1 MILQTDFSHC
11 WVALTF
17 ILLVGLTACEKAEIP
32 IQALSTKPK
41 KVFENAS
48 LFKSTPIGN
57 SFEGKPWITHVNVV
71 DLDQDGNDD
80 ILACEGQQST
90 VLWLKRDA
98 SGKFIERQLA
108 DEMNAPVHA
117 ETTDLDEDGDMD
129 IIVSTMGEIFPN
141 NDRIGSLIVLEN
153 DGTQQFKKRVLLE
166 NVARVTDAR
175 AGDFNGDGKLDI
187 AVAQFGYDQGEIRW
201 LENTGPWQYQ
211 SHILLDLSGGI
222 NVCLSDFDKN
232 GGLDIIALLSQQW
245 EEIYLFQNDG
255 QGNFSSKIIFGS
267 TNEEFNSS
275 WINLCDLNQDGLE
288 DVLYSNGDGYG
299 PTTLP
304 GPRPWH
310 GVQWLENKGEGNFHY
325 HHIGKLAG
333 AYSPIGMDVD
343 NDGAMDVVAVSSF
356 NNWWD
361 PNAVSMMWFR
371 NEGNLQFSSHILAY
385 EPTHL
390 LSLAVGNFDDSGN
403 KSIVSGAFHAYPP
416 YDKLSRLMLWQPTAT
431 E

>member
-1 MILQTDFSHC
+1 MFHRA
-11 WVALTF
+11 ALA
-17 ILLVGLTACEKAEIP
+17 LLVILGLTACKKAEIP
-32 IQALSTKPK
+32 IPAPTFKPK

-48 LFKSTPIGN
+48 LFSSTPIGN
-57 SFEGKPWITHVNVV
+57 SFEGKPWISHVKVV
-71 DLDQDGNDD
+71 DLDLDGKDD
-80 ILACEGQQST
+80 ILACEGQHST
-90 VLWLKRDA
+90 VLWLKWDA
-98 SGKFIERQLA
+98 AGRFVERQLA
-108 DEMNAPVHA
+108 DKMNAPVHA
-117 ETTDLDEDGDMD
+117 ETADLDDDGDLD
-129 IIVSTMGEIFPN
+129 ILVSTMGEIFPN

-153 DGTQQFKKRVLLE
+153 DGSQQFKKRVLLE

-201 LENTGPWQYQ
+201 LENTGPWQYK

-222 NVCLSDFDKN
+222 NVCLADFDQD
-232 GGLDIIALLSQQW
+232 GSLDIVALLSQQW

-255 QGNFSSKIIFGS
+255 RGNFRSKIIFGS

-288 DVLYSNGDGYG
+288 DVLFSNGDGYG

-310 GVQWLENKGEGNFHY
+310 GVQWLENRGEGKFQY
-325 HHIGKLAG
+325 HHIGKLPG

-343 NDGAMDVVAVSSF
+343 KDGAMDVIAVSSF
-356 NNWWD
+356 NDWWD
-361 PNAVSMMWFR
+361 ANAVSMMWFR
-371 NEGNLQFSSHILAY
+371 NEGDQEFSSHILAY

-390 LSLAVGNFDDSGN
+390 LSLAVGHFDDSGN
-403 KSIVSGAFHAYPP
+403 PSIVSGAFHAYPP
-416 YDKLSRLMLWQPTAT
+416 YDKLSRLMLWQRKQS